1 MGRSFRAWLVGGI
14 ATELAI
20 VAGFA
25 LTGPSLPAQPPAPEP
40 PILPA
45 PETDRGLSPLP
56 IDLPTALKLAN
67 ARAVDVAAAAA
78 RVQVASALLKQAQVL
93 WLPTVTAGVDYYR
106 HDGKIQ
112 DTAGNIIDVSRNA
125 FMVGAGSGVGATSVV
140 PVSDAVFAPLAARQ
154 VLRARQADLQ
164 AAANDTLV
172 AVTDAYFTVEQAL
185 GELAGAED
193 TVRRAGE
200 LVRRTRSLAEGLV
213 PPVEAVRAEAE
224 LVRRQQAALQARQ
237 NWRVASAEL
246 LRVLRL
252 DPAAEVRPAEPPH
265 LLMQVV
271 ALDRPAGDLIALAL
285 TYRPELASRQALV
298 QAALAQVRQER
309 SRLLMPSVQLRGAAT
324 NPAGTLGVGLFG
336 GGGGGATGGWGG
348 RSDIDLQLL
357 WQADNLGFGN
367 KARVEQRRAEGRLA
381 EVELAREMDRVAAE
395 VAQALAQAQ
404 LAAARVGLAERGVR
418 LSLDSAEKNLIA
430 LGQTRR
436 AGDLVVTLVRP
447 QEAVAAVQALA
458 QAYADYYGAVA
469 DSNRAQ
475 FRLYRAIG
483 QPAQCLERLTD
494 PAPPPAMPPLTGKA
508 DGRTG
513 GAPVTPT
520 AGG

>member
-1 MGRSFRAWLVGGI
+1 L
-14 ATELAI
+14 
-20 VAGFA
+20 
-25 LTGPSLPAQPPAPEP
+25 LPDPPAA
-40 PILPA
+40 LA
-45 PETDRGLSPLP
+45 LPETDPGFCPLP
-56 IDLPTALKLAN
+56 IDLPTALRLAN
-67 ARAVDVAAAAA
+67 ARAVDIAAAAE
-78 RVQVASALLKQAQVL
+78 RVQVATALLKQAEVL

-112 DTAGNIIDVSRNA
+112 DTGGNVFDVSRNA
-125 FMVGAGSGVGATSVV
+125 FMVGVGSGAGAGATI
-140 PVSDAVFAPLAARQ
+140 PVNDAVFAPLAARQ

-172 AVTDAYFTVEQAL
+172 AVTDAYFAVQQAR
-185 GELAGAED
+185 GELAAADD
-193 TVRRAGE
+193 TVRRAEE

-224 LVRRQQAALQARQ
+224 LVRRRQAALQARQ

-252 DPAAEVRPAEPPH
+252 DPGAQVQPTEPPH
-265 LLMQVV
+265 LLVKVV
-271 ALDRPAGDLIALAL
+271 GLDRPVCDLIAQALAS
-285 TYRPELASRQALV
+285 RPELASRQAQV
-298 QAALAQVRQER
+298 QAAVALLRQER
-309 SRLLMPSVQLRGAAT
+309 ARPMVPSVLVRGAAT
-324 NPAGTLGVGLFG
+324 NPAGTLGAGLFG
-336 GGGGGATGGWGG
+336 GGGGGAAGGWGG
-348 RSDIDLQLL
+348 RSDLDVQLL
-357 WQADNLGFGN
+357 WQADNLWLGN
-367 KARVEQRRAEGRLA
+367 RARVEQRRAEGRLA
-381 EVELAREMDRVAAE
+381 EVELARVIDQVSAE

-494 PAPPPAMPPLTGKA
+494 PALPPAMPPLTGKA
-508 DGRTG
+508 DGR
-513 GAPVTPT
+513 AQ
-520 AGG
+520 